1 MASRSD
7 SIKALEEEI
16 VKLAKIEIEMR
27 IQYHNV
33 TQSLN
38 SKKVELNYLKS
49 LERKA
54 NGIG

>member
-7 SIKALEEEI
+7 SIKALEEEV